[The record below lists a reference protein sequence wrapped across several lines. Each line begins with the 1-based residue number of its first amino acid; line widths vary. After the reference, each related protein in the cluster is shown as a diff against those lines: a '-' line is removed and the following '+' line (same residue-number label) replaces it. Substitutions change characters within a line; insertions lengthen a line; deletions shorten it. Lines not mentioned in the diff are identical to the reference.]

1 MLCPSKGR
9 TKEPHAQKLGF
20 GVNAGLIA
28 FQTTFTK
35 SASYFGKADLLFRG
49 DRARAYAFLVAAIQ
63 ARRIAAKIASCR
75 CSRKFPPVKGLL
87 SDAMVSPFVPQAV
100 YPKSN
105 PFLIPLMTRLSL
117 ALYVTRCGVG
127 YVDSFR
133 QGNT

>member
-63 ARRIAAKIASCR
+63 ARRIAANIAKFGAIATALIQATR
-75 CSRKFPPVKGLL
+75 SR
-87 SDAMVSPFVPQAV
+87 QA
-100 YPKSN
+100 
-105 PFLIPLMTRLSL
+105 T
-117 ALYVTRCGVG
+117 
-127 YVDSFR
+127 
-133 QGNT
+133 